1 MLKNLAERAAILS
14 LIITAAFGTIEVTV
28 ALSFSMIAFLAAGID
43 TLADSLTSLFVF
55 VGLRVS
61 KRPADRG
68 HKYGHWQA
76 ETLVLLVLAVAL
88 VIAAL
93 RIGLLSLDKIYS
105 RTQVETSPALFL
117 LAVIAVGVFSWLGWY
132 QINVGKKTNS
142 PSLEAD
148 GYHTLTDAF
157 SATAVL
163 VGLFLVQAGYVWADP
178 IVALI
183 ISVIILWW
191 GLKFGH
197 QAINVLM
204 GASPGE
210 NTMKTIRESCRNVP
224 GVKGC
229 HKCRARRVGSRIHAD
244 LHIQVDPKLSVKESH
259 NVASKVERSL
269 KAKMPDLASVV
280 VHIEPAGG
288 RKSGKKRQ

>member
-1 MLKNLAERAAILS
+1 MLKNPAERAAILS
-14 LIITAAFGTIEVTV
+14 LIVTAAFGTVEVTA

-76 ETLVLLVLAVAL
+76 ETLILLVLAVTL
-88 VIAAL
+88 VVAGI
-93 RIGLLSLDKIYS
+93 RIELLSLDKIYS

-117 LAVIAVGVFSWLGWY
+117 LAAIAVGVFGWLGRY
-132 QINVGKKTNS
+132 QINVGRKTNS

-157 SATAVL
+157 SAAAVL
-163 VGLFLVQAGYVWADP
+163 VGLFFVQVGHVWADP

-204 GASPGE
+204 GVSPGE
-210 NTMKTIRESCRNVP
+210 NIIKIIRESCRSVP

-244 LHIQVDPKLSVKESH
+244 LHVQVDPKLSVEDSH
-259 NVASKVERSL
+259 KVASKVERSL
-269 KAKMPDLASVV
+269 KAKMPELASVV
-280 VHIEPAGG
+280 VHIEPVEE
-288 RKSGKKRQ
+288 RKSGKKRS

>member
-1 MLKNLAERAAILS
+1 MLKNPAERAAILS
-14 LIITAAFGTIEVTV
+14 LIVTAVFGTIEVMV

-93 RIGLLSLDKIYS
+93 RIELLSLDRIYS
-105 RTQVETSPALFL
+105 RAQVETSPVLLL
-117 LAVIAVGVFSWLGWY
+117 LAAVAIGVFGWLGWY
-132 QINVGKKTNS
+132 QIDVGRKTNS

-148 GYHTLTDAF
+148 GHHTLTDAF
-157 SATAVL
+157 SAAAVL
-163 VGLFLVQAGYVWADP
+163 VGLFFVQLGHVWADP

-191 GLKFGH
+191 GLKFSH

-204 GASPGE
+204 GVSPGE
-210 NTMKTIRESCRNVP
+210 NTMKIIRKSCRSVP

-244 LHIQVDPKLSVKESH
+244 LHIQVDPKLSVEESH
-259 NVASKVERSL
+259 RVATKVERNL
-269 KAKMPDLASVV
+269 KAKMPDMASVV
-280 VHIEPAGG
+280 VHIEPVRG
-288 RKSGKKRQ
+288 RKSGKKRS